1 MLYVDKLSV
10 ESIGTK
16 FEEGKK
22 AKKNVVKSS
31 YCSSDPMTEK
41 VLVRFLGEFEDAHH
55 EHGCKTEMTVKF
67 IDHED

>member
-22 AKKNVVKSS
+22 AKKNV
-31 YCSSDPMTEK
+31 
-41 VLVRFLGEFEDAHH
+41 
-55 EHGCKTEMTVKF
+55 EMLKLRHF
-67 IDHED
+67 SNHPF